1 MQRLQSLVE
10 RRRDR
15 FLGILCLLLSM
26 APAAAHAQS
35 ISDERVAA
43 ALRGLEE
50 LASKTVEAGGVPGL
64 AIAVVHDDK
73 MIYLKGFGRR
83 EAGKPDMVDADTVF
97 QLASMSK
104 PLSSTVV
111 AELVGEGSVGW
122 DSRISDLDPAFQL
135 HDPYPTAEVTV
146 RDLLNHR
153 SGLPGSAGNDL
164 EDIGFGRDEVLL
176 RLRQVP
182 AASSFRAGYSYSN
195 AGFTEGA
202 VAAAK
207 SAGKDWEIVAEE
219 KLYRPLGMASTSSR
233 HTDFL
238 ARTNRAALHV
248 KVGGAWAA
256 KVKRDPDMQAPAGG
270 ASSSVR
276 DLAQWM
282 RLELGNG
289 VLGGKQLIAAA
300 AIAQTHVPLMAR
312 GMNPVTGAASFYGL
326 GWNVEFGRHGLNW
339 GHAGAF
345 SVGAR
350 TLVSLYP
357 RANLGIVVLTN
368 AFPSGVPEGLADS
381 FADLAFDG
389 KIGKDWMKPW
399 DDAYEGLFGPAIA
412 AAKAAYALPPAA
424 RAAALPLEAYAGRYA
439 NGYVGDATVSLQNGA
454 LTLTVGPGG
463 VRSYPLQHF
472 DRDLF
477 LYFPSPETP
486 DMPSA
491 ARFAIGPDN
500 RATEIQIESL
510 NDNGLGTLKRTGE

>member
-1 MQRLQSLVE
+1 MQRLHSFAE
-10 RRRDR
+10 RRRGR
-15 FLGILCLLLSM
+15 SLGILCLLLGM
-26 APAAAHAQS
+26 APAVAHAQT
-35 ISDERVAA
+35 ISDERIAA
-43 ALRGLEE
+43 ALQGLED
-50 LASKTVEAGGVPGL
+50 LARKTIEAGSVPGL
-64 AIAVVHDDK
+64 AIAVVHNDK
-73 MIYLKGFGRR
+73 VVYLKGFGRR
-83 EAGKPDMVDADTVF
+83 EAGSRDLVDSDTVF

-111 AELVGEGSVGW
+111 ARLVSEGSVDW
-122 DSRISDLDPAFQL
+122 DSRICDLDPGFQL

-164 EDIGFGRDEVLL
+164 EDIGFGRDEVLR

-182 AASSFRAGYSYSN
+182 AASSFRASYSYSN

-207 SAGKDWEIVAEE
+207 STGKDWEMVAEE
-219 KLYRPLGMASTSSR
+219 KLYQPLGMASTSSR
-233 HTDFL
+233 HMDFL

-248 KVGGAWAA
+248 KADGVWTA
-256 KVKRDPDMQAPAGG
+256 KVKRDPDMQSPAGG

-289 VLGGKQLIAAA
+289 VLDGKQLIAAV
-300 AIAQTHVPLMAR
+300 AIAQTHAPLTAR

-357 RANLGIVVLTN
+357 KANLGIVVLTN
-368 AFPSGVPEGLADS
+368 AFPTGVPEGLADS

-389 KIGKDWMKPW
+389 KIEKDWMKPW
-399 DDAYEGLFGPAIA
+399 DNAYEELLGPAIA
-412 AAKAAYALPPAA
+412 AAKAAYASPPAP
-424 RAAALPLEAYAGRYA
+424 RAAALPLEAYTGRYA
-439 NGYVGDATVSLQNGA
+439 NGYVGDAIVSLQNGT
-454 LTLTVGPGG
+454 LILTVGPGG
-463 VRSYPLQHF
+463 ARSYALQHF

-477 LYFPSPETP
+477 LCFPSPETP
-486 DMPSA
+486 DVPSA
-491 ARFAIGPDN
+491 ARFAIGPDG